1 LTTPRS
7 ARPLDLTPVDTDHL
21 PPTPPA
27 DRNIPAEAWTDA
39 PPELLALGDDIG
51 EATVLYLRRIGPW
64 LVWRA
69 GPASGGPARWMALH
83 WDDLDRRHHF
93 RTDADGS
100 GSGDGPSGASHQRFR
115 TWKEDLH
122 AHR

>member
-1 LTTPRS
+1 LVTPRG
-7 ARPLDLTPVDTDHL
+7 ARPLDLTPVGTDDL

-27 DRNIPAEAWTDA
+27 DRNIPAEAWTEA
-39 PPELLALGDDIG
+39 PPELLGLGDDIG

-69 GPASGGPARWMALH
+69 GPASNGPARWMALH
-83 WDDLDRRHHF
+83 WDDLGRRHHF
-93 RTDADGS
+93 RTDADGAS
-100 GSGDGPSGASHQRFR
+100 TGDGPSGASHQRFR